1 MKQNIFANRA
11 GQKICKTADGQIT
24 ITMWSRRLPDGE
36 LILLGVPEE
45 TASPQLAHVNID
57 IEIDRADA
65 GLLRAVGAAF
75 MPAAFARPG
84 LFDIGQ
90 PLASPLRKRA

>member
-1 MKQNIFANRA
+1 MQTGLDRKFAKQP
-11 GQKICKTADGQIT
+11 DGQIT

-57 IEIDRADA
+57 IEIDSADA

-75 MPAAFARPG
+75 MPAAFARTG
-84 LFDIGQ
+84 LSDIGQ
-90 PLASPLRKRA
+90 SQAAPLRKRA